1 MSLLNLYFIGNYFSY
16 YCYKGS
22 TFQRE
27 TIIEPPLFQS
37 KLQHIRYHRY
47 GLCLNYIQRYSYSLL
62 LMQDSLSN
70 VLLLTMQQW
79 TLLIIF
85 IHYRY
90 STSKAPT
97 CNKLGLVQ
105 QQTTDMGCYQSNT
118 LAIMKRPIKNMAIS
132 PKRSNTISIS

>member
-70 VLLLTMQQW
+70 VLLL
-79 TLLIIF
+79 
-85 IHYRY
+85 RY